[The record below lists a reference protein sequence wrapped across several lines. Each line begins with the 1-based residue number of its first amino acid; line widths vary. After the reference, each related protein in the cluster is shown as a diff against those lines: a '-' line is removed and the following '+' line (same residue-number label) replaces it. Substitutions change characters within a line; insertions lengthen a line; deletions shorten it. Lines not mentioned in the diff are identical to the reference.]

1 MVSPSGSVRVAVMGV
16 PTSGCSHC
24 RVSVPGS
31 SAFPTIT
38 VRAMSVLL
46 AGRGAFAPA
55 LISVA
60 LTVIW

>member
-1 MVSPSGSVRVAVMGV
+1 MPPSGSVRVAVIGV
-16 PTSGCSHC
+16 ITSGCSHC
-24 RVSVPGS
+24 RVTSPVS
-31 SAFPTIT
+31 SAFPTTT

-46 AGRGAFAPA
+46 AGRAS